1 MVGVQVLV
9 IIVRLLEIGL
19 EMDSEG
25 HRTVPVASERVDV
38 ESHVR
43 LYLEVVDLMSEEI
56 VFTGS
61 IPFEI
66 LLDVGRRKPFRSTY
80 ASVFIELAATN
91 SH

>member
-19 EMDSEG
+19 EMDPES
-25 HRTVPVASERVDV
+25 HRAVSVTSERVDV

-61 IPFEI
+61 IPSEI
-66 LLDVGRRKPFRSTY
+66 LLVLTVGTGID
-80 ASVFIELAATN
+80 IE
-91 SH
+91 